1 MFMVQRPVLIEDIAQ
16 YLLQPLALSA
26 LVMSTC
32 SAILLT
38 QPYDVQE
45 EIQAGTAAAE
55 ALAVT
60 KEHKE
65 DMLLYSAQNNDV
77 MIIDR

>member
-1 MFMVQRPVLIEDIAQ
+1 
-16 YLLQPLALSA
+16 
-26 LVMSTC
+26 MSTC

-65 DMLLYSAQNNDV
+65 DMLLYSAQNNDM